1 MKTLLIDDD
10 PFALELLALQ
20 LQHLGCVALTSC
32 ERACDALDLL
42 ETRFEAIGQVFCDLQ
57 MPGIDATLAMAG
69 QLGMKAVAEGVE
81 VRADWDCLGAMGCD
95 GVRCGAGLF
104 HRPADAGGRSSGLA
118 HRLEA
123 APRRVDGHPG
133 MSAYGRSEAPIP
145 QRAAR
150 RVAQ

>member
-1 MKTLLIDDD
+1 MVTGVQTC
-10 PFALELLALQ
+10 ALPIY
-20 LQHLGCVALTSC
+20 
-32 ERACDALDLL
+32 ALDLL
-42 ETRFEAIGQVFCDLQ
+42 ETRFEVIGLVFCDLQ

-69 QLGMKAVAEGVE
+69 QVGMKAVAEGVE
-81 VRADWDCLGAMGCD
+81 DRADWDCLGAMGCD

-118 HRLEA
+118 RRLGT

-133 MSAYGRSEAPIP
+133 MSAYGRSEALIP